1 MGGIAETFK
10 KIERRMRKAVR
21 GDLQSASGRRK
32 ARLQYHVFDHAFL
45 RVFWT
50 NFDQVADGVYRS
62 NQPTFARFA
71 RYKKLGVKSVL
82 NLRGASVESPYQFE
96 RETCEKLGLKLVNAK
111 IYARKAAGRDELLH
125 LIECFRTIEKPF
137 LMHCK
142 SGADRAGF
150 ASVLYLMVIEG
161 KTLDEARKHL
171 SARYIHFKWTK
182 TGIVDHIFDMY
193 EEFNAH
199 TPMPIEDWIATVYDK
214 GEANRS
220 FAKLR
225 GAA

>member
-1 MGGIAETFK
+1 MSGIAERIK
-10 KIERRMRKAVR
+10 KLERRLRKSVR
-21 GDLQSASGRRK
+21 GDMESSSGRRK
-32 ARLQYHVFDHAFL
+32 ARLQYHLFDHAFL

-50 NFDQVADGVYRS
+50 NFDKVADGVYRS
-62 NQPTFARFA
+62 NQPTFARFK
-71 RYKKLGVKSVL
+71 RYKAMGITTVL

-111 IYARKAAGRDELLH
+111 IYARKAAGREELLH

-161 KTLDEARKHL
+161 KSLQEARKHL
-171 SARYIHFKWTK
+171 SMRYIHFKWTK

-193 EEFNAH
+193 EAYNAQ
-199 TPMPIEDWIATVYDK
+199 TPISIEDWIATVYDK
-214 GEANRS
+214 SDANRS

-225 GAA
+225 GEA

>member
-1 MGGIAETFK
+1 MGAIAETFK
-10 KIERRMRKAVR
+10 KFERRMRKAVR
-21 GDLQSASGRRK
+21 GDMLSAAGRRK
-32 ARLQYHVFDHAFL
+32 ARLQYHIFDHAFL

-50 NFDQVADGVYRS
+50 NFDQVAEGVYRS
-62 NQPTFARFA
+62 NQPTHARFA
-71 RYKKLGVKSVL
+71 RYKKLGVKTVL
-82 NLRGASVESPYQFE
+82 NLRGSSVESPYQFE

-125 LIECFRTIEKPF
+125 LIDCFRTIEKPF

-150 ASVLYLMVIEG
+150 ASVLYLMVMEG
-161 KTLDEARKHL
+161 KSLEEARKHL
-171 SARYIHFKWTK
+171 SVRYIHFKWTK

-193 EEFNAH
+193 EGFNAH
-199 TPMPIEDWIATVYDK
+199 TPIRIEDWIATVYDK
-214 GEANRS
+214 SEATRS

>member
-1 MGGIAETFK
+1 MGGIADTFK
-10 KIERRMRKAVR
+10 KLERRMRTAVR
-21 GDLQSASGRRK
+21 GDMETSTGRRK
-32 ARLQYHVFDHAFL
+32 ARLQYHIFDHAFL

-50 NFDQVADGVYRS
+50 NFDKVADGVYRS
-62 NQPTFARFA
+62 NQPTYARFA
-71 RYKKLGVKSVL
+71 RYKAMGVKSVL
-82 NLRGASVESPYQFE
+82 NLRGASLESPYQFE
-96 RETCEKLGLKLVNAK
+96 RETCEKLGLKLVDAK

-125 LIECFRTIEKPF
+125 LIHCFRTIEKPF

-150 ASVLYLMVIEG
+150 ASVLYLMVMEG
-161 KTLDEARKHL
+161 KSLKEARKHL

-199 TPMPIEDWIATVYDK
+199 TPMPIEEWIATVYDK